1 MIIVKNTPH
10 YTGVTI
16 SGDAYDFEAL
26 YESFHTVVGDEWE
39 WESYAGARIRVLGV
53 CYDLR
58 HALMGNRDIAFVEN
72 GLDDHKM
79 RRLSVAATDKNI
91 YLSCNVYWPELI
103 FVTMALND
111 FIKLYAKKQAKS
123 NYHPLTD
130 YRNIWD
136 HSIATVRQFQAS
148 IVNCIK
154 ETIPK
159 TSISRILNLMN
170 VDDFWSARY
179 AIQYLDE
186 LNCRFFEMDPEKR
199 KKNITILVKRIAEK
213 GREYQEVKAAVLE
226 AASKYNCNMIDIRSN
241 LEYPEII
248 EW

>member
-1 MIIVKNTPH
+1 
-10 YTGVTI
+10 
-16 SGDAYDFEAL
+16 
-26 YESFHTVVGDEWE
+26 
-39 WESYAGARIRVLGV
+39 
-53 CYDLR
+53 
-58 HALMGNRDIAFVEN
+58 
-72 GLDDHKM
+72 
-79 RRLSVAATDKNI
+79 
-91 YLSCNVYWPELI
+91 
-103 FVTMALND
+103 
-111 FIKLYAKKQAKS
+111 
-123 NYHPLTD
+123 
-130 YRNIWD
+130 
-136 HSIATVRQFQAS
+136 
-148 IVNCIK
+148 
-154 ETIPK
+154 
-159 TSISRILNLMN
+159 MN